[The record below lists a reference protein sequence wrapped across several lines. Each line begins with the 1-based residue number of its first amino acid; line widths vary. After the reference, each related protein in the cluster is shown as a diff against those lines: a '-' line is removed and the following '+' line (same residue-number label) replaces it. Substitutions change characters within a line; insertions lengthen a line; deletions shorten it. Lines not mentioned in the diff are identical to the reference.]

1 VLMFTIICMNH
12 TTCNLV
18 VSCNHVLNDEDR
30 SIRSQYRI
38 PNYYISLCVLL
49 VIALSTLGM
58 IQVNKYRKYCIEE
71 NAKASVKKIPKTAIA
86 IDVSINMMKELSCK
100 TGIQNLVENETHQHF
115 FARLDFWTQLKLLT
129 SAQFEA
135 YRPECVNILRIF
147 EVSTLGLLV
156 GLLFYDVGNKQSG
169 ESLGQKT
176 GLLFFSVT
184 LWTFTRMYPAVGST
198 SAWYR
203 LAIDFSKAFENET
216 LKM

>member
-1 VLMFTIICMNH
+1 M
-12 TTCNLV
+12 
-18 VSCNHVLNDEDR
+18 
-30 SIRSQYRI
+30 RSQYRI
-38 PNYYISLCVLL
+38 SNFWISLFILL
-49 VIALSTLGM
+49 VIALSTFGV
-58 IQVNKYRKYCIEE
+58 IQVDKYRKYDIEK
-71 NAKASVKKIPKTAIA
+71 NAKASVKQIPKRAIA
-86 IDVSINMMKELSCK
+86 FDFRIQMMKELSCK
-100 TGIQNLVENETHQHF
+100 TGIQNLLKNETHQHF

-147 EVSTLGLLV
+147 EVSILGLLV
-156 GLLFYDVGNKQSG
+156 GLLFYDVGNKESG